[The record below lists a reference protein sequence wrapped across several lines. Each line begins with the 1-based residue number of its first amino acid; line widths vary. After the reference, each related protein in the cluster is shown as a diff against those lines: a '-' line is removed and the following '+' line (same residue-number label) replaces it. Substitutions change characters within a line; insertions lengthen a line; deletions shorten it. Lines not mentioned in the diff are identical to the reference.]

1 MLAIVLTNAS
11 FLKLTA
17 RPPPRAMSAALWL
30 ANMPQ
35 GAEFAAFAHPPGI
48 VYCWE
53 LPVHH
58 RGLGL
63 EFGFGGWGWS

>member
-1 MLAIVLTNAS
+1 MLAIVLANLT

-35 GAEFAAFAHPPGI
+35 GAEFAAFAHPPGQ
-48 VYCWE
+48 
-53 LPVHH
+53 
-58 RGLGL
+58 
-63 EFGFGGWGWS
+63 